1 MIFTYL
7 FDCIRLFKCHFLGL
21 LLVVC
26 LFKNVQYW
34 LEPSTF
40 SIFNCHGLAR
50 VESNSRQQAFSFP
63 FSWELVA
70 IDFGHTS
77 SRSVLSF
84 FQVSLLYRKYPRRGG
99 GGGIKPGNVM
109 NVVTFSKPLLA
120 IVPTCTDEV
129 SSRAEAPPVDAARA
143 FWRPSG
149 AHRVPGG
156 LRWRLGESRSS
167 SPNKQPWGVLVRV
180 FRHKLASKLAQ
191 FELCFCCRAT
201 ATLFCTHAH

>member
-63 FSWELVA
+63 FSRELVA
-70 IDFGHTS
+70 IRPLALFF
-77 SRSVLSF
+77 LSF
-84 FQVSLLYRKYPRRGG
+84 KWACCTANTREEGE
-99 GGGIKPGNVM
+99 GGIKPGNVM